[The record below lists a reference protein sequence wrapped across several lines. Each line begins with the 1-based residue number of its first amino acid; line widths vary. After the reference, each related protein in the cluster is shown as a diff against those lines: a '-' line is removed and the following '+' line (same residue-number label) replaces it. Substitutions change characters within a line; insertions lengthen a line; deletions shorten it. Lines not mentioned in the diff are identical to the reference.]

1 MTFDV
6 TGDQVIAGGFG
17 NSFCDNSQ
25 GSFAF
30 RGVASGILA
39 KDGTFTAT
47 PANNSAE
54 AILIKGTVPQKNG
67 EPWSGSYTVSL
78 SGPGTPACAAN
89 LSGIFTATS
98 FPLVSGIY
106 VGTGSLLTGPT
117 GVPKAVPV
125 TLQVT
130 LQQGGIVTNPGN
142 GAASNYFSNALLT
155 GSIKVQG
162 SPCFS
167 SGATQSAPA
176 SSVIGNMVNARFLMD
191 DGSTLLLEGPLTDV
205 TEAHISTGIIV
216 VQGGNCGSTTNTIFL
231 PGLDRQGWFDQWMT
245 GLFVD
250 TVIVLLHSAAVVRTE
265 GFLLETE
272 RSSLFA
278 PAAVV
283 GVCLLLGLVAGGW
296 ILGSEIKEIRLADR
310 YVTVKGLVE
319 RTVKS
324 DMATWPVSFK
334 EAGNDLPQVFAKSEA
349 DKTAVLKFFA
359 GQGIAPGEITVGQI
373 KVTDKLA
380 NEYGGNNTGPRY
392 IVEQTVT
399 VQSKDV
405 DKISKAGQKTAD
417 LVQEGIVVGGTN
429 GQQGGIR
436 YEFTGLNALKPDMIT
451 EATRNARASAD
462 RFAADSGSQVGSIR
476 SASQGVFSISPA
488 GSGAAPDEGGGG
500 GDADASIMKKVR
512 VVSTVDYYLVR

>member
-1 MTFDV
+1 
-6 TGDQVIAGGFG
+6 
-17 NSFCDNSQ
+17 
-25 GSFAF
+25 
-30 RGVASGILA
+30 
-39 KDGTFTAT
+39 
-47 PANNSAE
+47 
-54 AILIKGTVPQKNG
+54 
-67 EPWSGSYTVSL
+67 
-78 SGPGTPACAAN
+78 
-89 LSGIFTATS
+89 
-98 FPLVSGIY
+98 
-106 VGTGSLLTGPT
+106 
-117 GVPKAVPV
+117 
-125 TLQVT
+125 
-130 LQQGGIVTNPGN
+130 
-142 GAASNYFSNALLT
+142 
-155 GSIKVQG
+155 
-162 SPCFS
+162 
-167 SGATQSAPA
+167 
-176 SSVIGNMVNARFLMD
+176 
-191 DGSTLLLEGPLTDV
+191 
-205 TEAHISTGIIV
+205 
-216 VQGGNCGSTTNTIFL
+216 
-231 PGLDRQGWFDQWMT
+231 MT

-296 ILGSEIKEIRLADR
+296 ILGSEIKDIRLADR

-324 DMATWPVSFK
+324 DLATWQVSFK

-359 GQGIAPGEITVGQI
+359 GQGIVPGEITVGQI

-417 LVQEGIVVGGTN
+417 LVQAGIVVGGTN

-476 SASQGVFSISPA
+476 SANQGVFSISPA